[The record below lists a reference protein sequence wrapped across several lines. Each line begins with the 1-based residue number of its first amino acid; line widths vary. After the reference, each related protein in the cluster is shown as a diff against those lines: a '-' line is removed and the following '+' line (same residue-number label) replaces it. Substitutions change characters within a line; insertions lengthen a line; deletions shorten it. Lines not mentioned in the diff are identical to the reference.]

1 MNFIRWLYQKIN
13 KYEDITNVMLLDHL
27 FNQIMI
33 WINNKDE
40 LYFIID
46 EEILNIYF
54 YYFVFTNKTNEVND
68 EYYLLKYSDDI
79 VDLFIEFKEI
89 SKSYGSLLFH
99 EKERTSHDLF
109 NFLFMY
115 IDCNRDIE
123 LNDEDIEFFL
133 NEYE

>member
-1 MNFIRWLYQKIN
+1 
-13 KYEDITNVMLLDHL
+13 MLLDHL